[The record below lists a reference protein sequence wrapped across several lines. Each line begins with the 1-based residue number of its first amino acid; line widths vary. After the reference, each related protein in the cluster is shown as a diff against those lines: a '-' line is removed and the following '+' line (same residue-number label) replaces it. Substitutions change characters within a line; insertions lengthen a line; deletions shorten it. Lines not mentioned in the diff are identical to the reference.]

1 MPTDP
6 ICGMYVPDSSDLKIR
21 QDEDV
26 YYFCSTT
33 CKIKFQE
40 PEKESKSEFI
50 SLIIAWSF
58 SIPILIINY
67 LFDFQYK
74 NYLML
79 ILALPVQFY
88 SGLHFYRGAYQAIKM
103 RSGNMDLLVTM
114 GTLTAFVFSAIITL
128 FPRILPIGTVYFDAS
143 AFIISI
149 IMTGDY
155 LQSLTEKRA
164 NNAARKLLKN
174 LPSTVHLI
182 ANNELKEVDA
192 STVKK
197 GDIILI
203 KPGETIAVD
212 GEIIEGKTEINESML
227 TGESEPVVKVKGS
240 NVTSGTQNINGVIK
254 VKVEKSGRDS
264 TINQMYTMIKKAA
277 TGKLKVQKMADVFS
291 SYFVPVVITA
301 AVISAII
308 WFVLL
313 TVGNSSLV
321 YDITILSFVS
331 VIVIACP
338 CAIGLATPITLLIA
352 SNISSSRYIL
362 LRNVNAFDRLSKV
375 NIVILDKTGTLTDP
389 KPALKNIMPIKKA
402 YNGTF
407 ILKYAASLEQYS
419 NHPIA
424 KAIIEYA
431 SNRKIE
437 LFKVSNIEERPGEG
451 VYGTINGETVSVK
464 KTREKST
471 IGVYVNDSLLGEI
484 TLSYKIKES
493 AKQLISKFRSIGIS
507 TAMITGDSKEEAE
520 RVAEA
525 LGIKEK
531 YYEVTPD
538 KKADIIKEYQKSG
551 KYVMYA
557 GDGINDAIAL
567 ETADF
572 GVAMS
577 VGSDIAKESGDA
589 VLLKDDLNLL
599 YDLYLIGK
607 LTISKVKQNIGWAI
621 GYNTILIPIAGGAI
635 VPLFGL
641 TIYSVL
647 PLLAATAMGMSSVS
661 VVLNSLLLRV
671 KVYRKL
677 NKSYNANNFI

>member
-6 ICGMYVPDSSDLKIR
+6 VCGMHVPDSSNLKIQ
-21 QDEDV
+21 QDKEV

-40 PEKESKSEFI
+40 PEKELKSE
-50 SLIIAWSF
+50 LIALIVAWTF
-58 SIPILIINY
+58 SIPILVINY
-67 LFDFQYK
+67 VFEFQYK

-103 RSGNMDLLVTM
+103 HSGNMDLLVAI
-114 GTLTAFVFSAIITL
+114 GTLTAFAFSTMVTL
-128 FPRILPIGTVYFDAS
+128 FPNILPIDSVYFDTS
-143 AFIISI
+143 VFIISI
-149 IMTGDY
+149 IMTGNY
-155 LQSLTEKRA
+155 LQSLTETKA
-164 NNAARKLLKN
+164 NSAARKLLKN

-182 ANNELKEVDA
+182 TKDGLKEVNA
-192 STVKK
+192 STVEK
-197 GDIILI
+197 GNLILI

-240 NVTSGTQNINGVIK
+240 SVISGTLNINGVIK
-254 VKVEKSGRDS
+254 VKVEKAGKDS
-264 TINQMYTMIKKAA
+264 TISQMYSMIKKAA

-308 WFVLL
+308 WFVVL
-313 TVGNSSLV
+313 TVGNSTLV
-321 YDITILSFVS
+321 YDITMLSFVS

-352 SNISSSRYIL
+352 SNISSSKYIL
-362 LRNVNAFDRLSKV
+362 LKNVNAFDRLSKV

-389 KPALKNIMPIKKA
+389 NPELKDIIPVKKA
-402 YNGTF
+402 YNSAF

-424 KAIIEYA
+424 KTITAHA
-431 SNRKIE
+431 SNKKIN
-437 LFKVSNIEERPGEG
+437 LFEVSNIEEKPGEG
-451 VYGTINGETVSVK
+451 VYGIINGENVSVRRTK
-464 KTREKST
+464 EKNT
-471 IGVYVNDSLLGEI
+471 IGVYINDSLLGEI

-493 AKQLISKFRSIGIS
+493 AKQLISKFKSIGIP
-507 TAMITGDSKEEAE
+507 TAMITGDSKAEAE
-520 RVAEA
+520 RVAEI
-525 LGIKEK
+525 LGINEK
-531 YYEVTPD
+531 YYEVAPD
-538 KKADIIKEYQKSG
+538 KKAEIIKEYQKNG

-567 ETADF
+567 ESADF

-577 VGSDIAKESGDA
+577 IASDIAKESGDA

-607 LTISKVKQNIGWAI
+607 LTIKKVKQNIGWAV
-621 GYNTILIPIAGGAI
+621 GYNIALIPIAGGAL

-641 TIYSVL
+641 GIYSVL

-661 VVLNSLLLRV
+661 VVLNSLLLKS
-671 KVYRKL
+671 KVYRKFS
-677 NKSYNANNFI
+677 KF

>member
-6 ICGMYVPDSSDLKIR
+6 VCGMHVPDSSNLKIQ
-21 QDEDV
+21 QDKEV

-40 PEKESKSEFI
+40 PEKELKSE
-50 SLIIAWSF
+50 LIALIVAWTF
-58 SIPILIINY
+58 SIPILVINY
-67 LFDFQYK
+67 VFEFQYK

-103 RSGNMDLLVTM
+103 HSGNMDLLVAI
-114 GTLTAFVFSAIITL
+114 GTLTAFAFSTMVTL
-128 FPRILPIGTVYFDAS
+128 FPNILPIDSVYFDTS
-143 AFIISI
+143 VFIISI
-149 IMTGDY
+149 IMTGNY
-155 LQSLTEKRA
+155 LQSLTETKA
-164 NNAARKLLKN
+164 NSAARKLLKN

-182 ANNELKEVDA
+182 TKDGLKEVNA
-192 STVKK
+192 STVEK
-197 GDIILI
+197 GNLILI

-240 NVTSGTQNINGVIK
+240 SVISGTLNINGVIK
-254 VKVEKSGRDS
+254 VKVEKAGKDS
-264 TINQMYTMIKKAA
+264 TISQMYSMIKKAA

-308 WFVLL
+308 WFVVL
-313 TVGNSSLV
+313 TVGNSTLV
-321 YDITILSFVS
+321 YDITMLSFVS

-352 SNISSSRYIL
+352 SNISSSKYIL
-362 LRNVNAFDRLSKV
+362 LKNVNAFDRLSKV

-389 KPALKNIMPIKKA
+389 NPELKDIIPVKKA
-402 YNGTF
+402 YNSAF

-424 KAIIEYA
+424 KTITAHA
-431 SNRKIE
+431 SNKKIN
-437 LFKVSNIEERPGEG
+437 LFEVSNIEEKPGEG
-451 VYGTINGETVSVK
+451 VYGIINGENVSVRRTK
-464 KTREKST
+464 EKNT
-471 IGVYVNDSLLGEI
+471 IGVYINDSLLGEI

-493 AKQLISKFRSIGIS
+493 AKQLISKFKSIGIP
-507 TAMITGDSKEEAE
+507 TAMITGDSKAEAE
-520 RVAEA
+520 RVAEI
-525 LGIKEK
+525 LGINEK
-531 YYEVTPD
+531 YYEVAPD
-538 KKADIIKEYQKSG
+538 KKAEIIKEYQKNG

-567 ETADF
+567 ESADF

-577 VGSDIAKESGDA
+577 IASDIAKESGDA

-607 LTISKVKQNIGWAI
+607 LTIKKVKQNIGWAV
-621 GYNTILIPIAGGAI
+621 GYNIALIPIAGGAL

-641 TIYSVL
+641 GIYSVL

-661 VVLNSLLLRV
+661 VVLNSLLLKS

-677 NKSYNANNFI
+677 SKF

>member
-6 ICGMYVPDSSDLKIR
+6 ICGMHVPDSSNLKIQ
-21 QDEDV
+21 QDEEV

-40 PEKESKSEFI
+40 PEKERKSE
-50 SLIIAWSF
+50 LIALIVAWSF
-58 SIPILIINY
+58 TIPILIINY
-67 LFDFQYK
+67 VFEFQYK

-103 RSGNMDLLVTM
+103 HSGNMDLLVTM
-114 GTLTAFVFSAIITL
+114 GTLTAFAFSAIITL
-128 FPRILPIGTVYFDAS
+128 FPNILPIHAVYFDAS
-143 AFIISI
+143 VFIISI

-155 LQSLTEKRA
+155 LQSLTETKA

-182 ANNELKEVDA
+182 TKEGLKEVDA
-192 STVKK
+192 SAVKK
-197 GDIILI
+197 DDIILI

-212 GEIIEGKTEINESML
+212 GEITEGKTEINESML
-227 TGESEPVVKVKGS
+227 TGEPEPVVKVKGA
-240 NVTSGTQNINGVIK
+240 NVISGTQNINGVIK
-254 VKVEKSGRDS
+254 VKVEKAGKDS
-264 TINQMYTMIKKAA
+264 IISQMYSMIKKAA

-308 WFVLL
+308 WFVVL
-313 TVGNSSLV
+313 TIGNSSLV

-352 SNISSSRYIL
+352 SNISSSKYIL
-362 LRNVNAFDRLSKV
+362 LKNVNAFDRLSKV
-375 NIVILDKTGTLTDP
+375 NIIILDKTGTLTDP
-389 KPALKNIMPIKKA
+389 KPELKDIILVKKA
-402 YNGTF
+402 YNSAF

-424 KAIIEYA
+424 KAITAHA
-431 SNRKIE
+431 SYKKID
-437 LFKVSNIEERPGEG
+437 LFEVSNIEERPGEG
-451 VYGTINGETVSVK
+451 VYGVINGEVVSVRRAK
-464 KTREKST
+464 EKNT
-471 IGVYVNDSLLGEI
+471 IGIYINDSLLGEI

-493 AKQLISKFRSIGIS
+493 AKQLISKFKSIGIP
-507 TAMITGDSKEEAE
+507 TAMITGDSKAEAE
-520 RVAEA
+520 RVAEI
-525 LGIKEK
+525 LGINEK
-531 YYEVTPD
+531 YYEVAPD
-538 KKADIIKEYQKSG
+538 KKAEIIKEYQKNG

-567 ETADF
+567 ESADF

-577 VGSDIAKESGDA
+577 IGSEIAKESGDA

-607 LTISKVKQNIGWAI
+607 LTIKKVKQNIGWAV
-621 GYNTILIPIAGGAI
+621 GYNIVLIPVAGGAL

-641 TIYSVL
+641 GMYSVL

-661 VVLNSLLLRV
+661 VVLNSLLLKG

-677 NKSYNANNFI
+677 SKF

>member
-1 MPTDP
+1 
-6 ICGMYVPDSSDLKIR
+6 
-21 QDEDV
+21 
-26 YYFCSTT
+26 
-33 CKIKFQE
+33 
-40 PEKESKSEFI
+40 
-50 SLIIAWSF
+50 
-58 SIPILIINY
+58 
-67 LFDFQYK
+67 
-74 NYLML
+74 ML

-103 RSGNMDLLVTM
+103 HSGNMDLLVTM
-114 GTLTAFVFSAIITL
+114 GTLTAFAFSAIITL
-128 FPRILPIGTVYFDAS
+128 FPNILPIHAVYFDAS
-143 AFIISI
+143 VFIISI

-155 LQSLTEKRA
+155 LQSLTETKA

-182 ANNELKEVDA
+182 TKEGLKEVDA
-192 STVKK
+192 SAVKK
-197 GDIILI
+197 DDIILI

-212 GEIIEGKTEINESML
+212 GEITEGKTEINESML
-227 TGESEPVVKVKGS
+227 TGEPEPVVKVKGA
-240 NVTSGTQNINGVIK
+240 NVISGTQNINGVIK
-254 VKVEKSGRDS
+254 VKVEKAGKDS
-264 TINQMYTMIKKAA
+264 IISQMYSMIKKAA

-308 WFVLL
+308 WFVVL
-313 TVGNSSLV
+313 TIGNSSLV

-352 SNISSSRYIL
+352 SNISSSKYIL
-362 LRNVNAFDRLSKV
+362 LKNVNAFDRLSKV
-375 NIVILDKTGTLTDP
+375 NIIILDKTGTLTDP
-389 KPALKNIMPIKKA
+389 KPELKDIILVKKA
-402 YNGTF
+402 YNSAF

-424 KAIIEYA
+424 KAITAHA
-431 SNRKIE
+431 SYKKID
-437 LFKVSNIEERPGEG
+437 LFEVSNIEERPGEG
-451 VYGTINGETVSVK
+451 VYGVINGEVVSVRRAK
-464 KTREKST
+464 EKNT
-471 IGVYVNDSLLGEI
+471 IGIYINDSLLGEI

-493 AKQLISKFRSIGIS
+493 AKQLISKFKSIGIP
-507 TAMITGDSKEEAE
+507 TAMITGDSKAEAE
-520 RVAEA
+520 RVAEI
-525 LGIKEK
+525 LGINEK
-531 YYEVTPD
+531 YYEVAPD
-538 KKADIIKEYQKSG
+538 KKAEIIKEYQKNG

-567 ETADF
+567 ESADF

-577 VGSDIAKESGDA
+577 IGSEIAKESGDA

-607 LTISKVKQNIGWAI
+607 LTIKKVKQNIGWAV
-621 GYNTILIPIAGGAI
+621 GYNIVLIPVAGGAL

-641 TIYSVL
+641 GMYSVL

-661 VVLNSLLLRV
+661 VVLNSLLLKG

-677 NKSYNANNFI
+677 SKF

>member
-6 ICGMYVPDSSDLKIR
+6 ICGMYVPDSSNLKIQ
-21 QDEDV
+21 QDEEV

-40 PEKESKSEFI
+40 PEKERKSE
-50 SLIIAWSF
+50 LIALIVAWTF
-58 SIPILIINY
+58 SIPILVINY
-67 LFDFQYK
+67 VFEFQYH

-88 SGLHFYRGAYQAIKM
+88 SGLHFYKGAYQAIKIH
-103 RSGNMDLLVTM
+103 SGNMDLLVTI
-114 GTLTAFVFSAIITL
+114 GTLTAFAFSTIVTL
-128 FPRILPIGTVYFDAS
+128 FPNILPIHAVYFDAS
-143 AFIISI
+143 VFIISI

-155 LQSLTEKRA
+155 LQSLTETKA
-164 NNAARKLLKN
+164 NSAARKLLKN

-182 ANNELKEVDA
+182 TKDGLKEVDA
-192 STVKK
+192 SAVKK
-197 GDIILI
+197 DDIILI

-212 GEIIEGKTEINESML
+212 GEIIEGQTEINESML

-240 NVTSGTQNINGVIK
+240 SVISGTQNINGVIK
-254 VKVEKSGRDS
+254 VKVEKAGKDS
-264 TINQMYTMIKKAA
+264 TISQMYSMIKKAA

-308 WFVLL
+308 WFVVL
-313 TVGNSSLV
+313 TAGNSALV

-352 SNISSSRYIL
+352 SNISSSKYIL
-362 LRNVNAFDRLSKV
+362 LKNVNAFDRLSKV

-389 KPALKNIMPIKKA
+389 KPELKDIIPVKKA
-402 YNGTF
+402 YNSAF

-424 KAIIEYA
+424 KAITAHA
-431 SNRKIE
+431 SNKKIN
-437 LFKVSNIEERPGEG
+437 LFEVSNIEEKPGEG
-451 VYGTINGETVSVK
+451 VYGVINGEVVSVRRAK
-464 KTREKST
+464 EKNT
-471 IGVYVNDSLLGEI
+471 IGVYINDSLLGEI

-493 AKQLISKFRSIGIS
+493 AKQLISKFKSIGIP
-507 TAMITGDSKEEAE
+507 TAMITGDSKAEAE
-520 RVAEA
+520 RVAEI
-525 LGIKEK
+525 LGINEK
-531 YYEVTPD
+531 YYEVAPD
-538 KKADIIKEYQKSG
+538 KKAEIIKEYQKNG

-567 ETADF
+567 ESADF

-577 VGSDIAKESGDA
+577 IGSDIAKESGDA

-607 LTISKVKQNIGWAI
+607 LTIKKVKQNIGWAV
-621 GYNTILIPIAGGAI
+621 GYNVALIPIAGGAL

-641 TIYSVL
+641 GIYSVL

-661 VVLNSLLLRV
+661 VVLNSLLLKS

-677 NKSYNANNFI
+677 SKF